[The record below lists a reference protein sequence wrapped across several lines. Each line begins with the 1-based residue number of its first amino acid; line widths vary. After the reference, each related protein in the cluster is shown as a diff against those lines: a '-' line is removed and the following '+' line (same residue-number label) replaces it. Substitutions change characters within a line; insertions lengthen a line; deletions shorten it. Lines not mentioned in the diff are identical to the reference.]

1 MTTTL
6 SSKGQVVIP
15 LEIRNRLGLPA
26 GALIDCELEEGRII
40 LTPVVP
46 SSHARLITERDY
58 VALDAPDGAPAM
70 TPKRVKEIL
79 SEP

>member
-15 LEIRNRLGLPA
+15 LEIRNRLGLPT
-26 GALIDCELEEGRII
+26 GALIECDLEDGRII
-40 LTPVVP
+40 LTPAVE
-46 SSHARLITERDY
+46 SNHARIIAEQDY

-79 SEP
+79 SEL

>member
-1 MTTTL
+1 VTTTL

-15 LEIRNRLGLPA
+15 LDIRTRLGLLP
-26 GALIDCELEEGRII
+26 GALIDCKLEEGRII

-46 SSHARLITERDY
+46 SGHARIIAQQDY
-58 VALDAPDGAPAM
+58 VALDAPDGAPVM
-70 TPKRVKEIL
+70 TPGRVKAIL

>member
-26 GALIDCELEEGRII
+26 GAVISCEVVDGKII
-40 LTPVVP
+40 LDPDPHRAEAVLTNESGRPV
-46 SSHARLITERDY
+46 L
-58 VALDAPDGAPAM
+58 VAPPGAPEM
-70 TPKRVKEIL
+70 TPELVKEIL
-79 SEP
+79 SS